1 MLCWPYS
8 ALMRLIGAAFFIS
21 VMLSAMASTPS
32 PEPNWTGE
40 YADKK
45 FLNGQAVFQMSITQS
60 GNAIQIAFDA
70 AYNDAHGTAPDAEGQ
85 AEITGKDTLQFKWE
99 DSFKNSGTGR
109 ITRAG
114 KDVIVSMKTMRVVDS
129 HCLVFYGQK
138 MRLKG

>member
-32 PEPNWTGE
+32 PEPNWAGE

-45 FLNGQAVFQMSITQS
+45 FLNGQAVVQMSITQS

-70 AYNDAHGTAPDAEGQ
+70 SN
-85 AEITGKDTLQFKWE
+85 GK
-99 DSFKNSGTGR
+99 
-109 ITRAG
+109 
-114 KDVIVSMKTMRVVDS
+114 IVSRILEPAGSRAQAKTS
-129 HCLVFYGQK
+129 
-138 MRLKG
+138 